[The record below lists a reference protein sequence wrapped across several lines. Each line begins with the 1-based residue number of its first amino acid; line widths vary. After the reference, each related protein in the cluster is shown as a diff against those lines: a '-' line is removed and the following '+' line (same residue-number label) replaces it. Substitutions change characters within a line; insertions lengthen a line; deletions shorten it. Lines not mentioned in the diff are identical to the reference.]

1 MDLGGP
7 SLLPSNSQT
16 SGGRRRVQRKE
27 ASDVDELVSDFGYL

>member
-1 MDLGGP
+1 MELGAQ
-7 SLLPSNSQT
+7 SLLPSSNLT